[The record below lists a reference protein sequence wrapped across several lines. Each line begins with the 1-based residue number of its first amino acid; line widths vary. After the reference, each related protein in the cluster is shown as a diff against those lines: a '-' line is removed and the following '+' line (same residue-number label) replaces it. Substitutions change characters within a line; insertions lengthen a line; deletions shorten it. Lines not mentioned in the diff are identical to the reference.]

1 MPTEMTFPLSFCVM
15 SYEFVN
21 IFYCAHN
28 IFSTGRMVGVP
39 TLLGK
44 MNASMERLITQHV
57 CSLWDCSSISRSV
70 LVHEI
75 QLLGKCGKAA
85 PDFET
90 TAVSSQHSHLV
101 ADYTYSTFFT
111 NTTTNSLSSS
121 TKQRPRAQASFL
133 KDAAHHDVAQRS
145 ANTMYAMYHTTGV
158 C

>member
-1 MPTEMTFPLSFCVM
+1 
-15 SYEFVN
+15 
-21 IFYCAHN
+21 
-28 IFSTGRMVGVP
+28 MVGVP

-101 ADYTYSTFFT
+101 ADYTYSTFSQILQQT
-111 NTTTNSLSSS
+111 ASLALQCNGPL
-121 TKQRPRAQASFL
+121 KRPERRRTS
-133 KDAAHHDVAQRS
+133 
-145 ANTMYAMYHTTGV
+145 
-158 C
+158 